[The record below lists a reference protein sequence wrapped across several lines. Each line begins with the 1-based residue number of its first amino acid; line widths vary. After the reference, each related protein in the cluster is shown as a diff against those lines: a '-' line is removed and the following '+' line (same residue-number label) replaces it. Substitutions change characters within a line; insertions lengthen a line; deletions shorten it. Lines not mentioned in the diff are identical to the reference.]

1 MKKFFTLFALL
12 SVGLS
17 ASAQTYTLTS
27 RDLNFSEQMKNNGDG
42 TFSLRKIFYL
52 DFKKI
57 SEYTWEAGDWGWQF
71 LSSSEHETGWYD
83 LSFIYKPSNDNLS
96 LTINERTSR
105 SDIFLSDDAT
115 FGTYSLGYDPLEI
128 NYIEYT
134 RSCKNEWGTLCLPFD
149 FKPFYAYQFKDVTY
163 YELKSA
169 TDEALVFSPID
180 ASTSWVNAG
189 TPLVFKLNNSNS
201 DLIVKA
207 WDIYSLNS
215 QASTSDVIEGW
226 KLNGTVEGT
235 TIDAGWVMQSNEIR
249 KVAENGFPIKPYR
262 AWFTGERPS
271 GAPLRISVDETEGLQ
286 FVEQEDGT
294 VKVSYDL
301 QGRKLDDARKG
312 LKIEN
317 GKVIMVK

>member
-1 MKKFFTLFALL
+1 
-12 SVGLS
+12 
-17 ASAQTYTLTS
+17 
-27 RDLNFSEQMKNNGDG
+27 MKNNGDG

-57 SEYTWEAGDWGWQF
+57 SEYTWQAGDWGWQF

-96 LTINERTSR
+96 LTINEGTVVSR
-105 SDIFLSDDAT
+105 YNTTLIFLSDDVT
-115 FGTYSLGYDPLEI
+115 FGTYPSGAYPLEI

-134 RSCKNEWGTLCLPFD
+134 RSCNNEWGTLCLPFV
-149 FKPFYAYQFKDVTY
+149 FKPFQAEQFKGVTY

-180 ASTSWVNAG
+180 ASTSYVNAG

-207 WDIYSLNS
+207 WDIYTLNS
-215 QASTSDVIEGW
+215 QASTGDVIDGW
-226 KLNGTVEGT
+226 KLNGTVEET
-235 TIDAGWVMQSNEIR
+235 TIANGWVMQNNKILQIDPDET
-249 KVAENGFPIKPYR
+249 AFPIKPYR
-262 AWFTGERPS
+262 CWFTGERPS

-312 LKIEN
+312 LMIEN

>member
-17 ASAQTYTLTS
+17 ASAQTYTLTC
-27 RDLNFSEQMKNNGDG
+27 RDLSFSEEMKDNGDG
-42 TFSLRKIFYL
+42 TYSLRKLFYFNSNRYL
-52 DFKKI
+52 F
-57 SEYTWEAGDWGWQF
+57 EAGDWGYDEVS
-71 LSSSEHETGWYD
+71 LRTGWYD
-83 LSFIYKPSNDNLS
+83 ITFILETYGQLQH
-96 LTINERTSR
+96 TINVGPVR
-105 SDIFLSDDAT
+105 DYMLLSDDVT
-115 FGTYSLGYDPLEI
+115 FGTYSLDYDPLQI
-128 NYIEYT
+128 DYIEYT
-134 RSCKNEWGTLCLPFD
+134 RSCKNVWGTLCLPFD